1 MTRKK
6 KNGNKDKALQA
17 IVLITAI
24 LNLVKS
30 VVELID
36 RLTG

>member
-1 MTRKK
+1 MGRKK
-6 KNGNKDKALQA
+6 KKCDEDKTLTA

-24 LNLVKS
+24 LNLVNT
-30 VVELID
+30 LLDIIH

>member
-1 MTRKK
+1 MARKK
-6 KNGNKDKALQA
+6 KNGNKDRALQA

-30 VVELID
+30 VVDLID
-36 RLTG
+36 RLTS

>member
-1 MTRKK
+1 MGRKK
-6 KNGNKDKALQA
+6 KIRDEDKTLTT

-24 LNLVKS
+24 LNLVNT
-30 VVELID
+30 LLDIIR

>member
-1 MTRKK
+1 MGKK
-6 KNGNKDKALQA
+6 KKKRDEDKTLTT

-24 LNLVKS
+24 LNLVNT
-30 VVELID
+30 LLDIIR